1 MVNTNKHIHNNN
13 NIIIMYV
20 LNRHVHLSQECKVDL
35 EIVAIKETCI
45 CCDLMRSVN
54 LRKNHNSVEG
64 RKRLETIFVKY

>member
-45 CCDLMRSVN
+45 CCVSCEV
-54 LRKNHNSVEG
+54 S
-64 RKRLETIFVKY
+64 I